1 MQLTASQV
9 TRQERERVASFCTSC
24 CVDNVFTYLQ
34 CCLNMAHDP
43 TKHEDGSWNKK
54 SAECPTAQQRL
65 KWDLVPELVFD
76 NVYDNVQCITDQ
88 SNCAQ
93 IGLFSACVFT
103 VKLGDGCKFKLL
115 VQHCEVGRQ
124 EHARLSY
131 RQNHRRVN
139 HWHGPLAEIIC
150 HLTELLLMVRSPSTA
165 QLNPD

>member
-54 SAECPTAQQRL
+54 SAECPSAQQRL

-76 NVYDNVQCITDQ
+76 NVYDNVQCIIVSIKLC
-88 SNCAQ
+88 SNRTV
-93 IGLFSACVFT
+93 FCVC
-103 VKLGDGCKFKLL
+103 VYFKT
-115 VQHCEVGRQ
+115 R
-124 EHARLSY
+124 
-131 RQNHRRVN
+131 
-139 HWHGPLAEIIC
+139 
-150 HLTELLLMVRSPSTA
+150 
-165 QLNPD
+165 